1 MKNTVKHFAML
12 SFIAL
17 SMNLAAQAQQIES
30 CSNGLLVVETDTVSV
45 EKFMLEVDRM
55 PIDRQLEL
63 RKKVLDAMK
72 KEDQPENTQEQ

>member
-63 RKKVLDAMK
+63 RKKVMEAMK